1 MLLWRMSIR
10 GAPAQCLV
18 SSIAVPAGLGMHL
31 ARSVSIGVSGFVT
44 IQRHV
49 GPALTSVGAG
59 NDIDQRVPSCIL
71 VVGFLKHRA

>member
-1 MLLWRMSIR
+1 MLLWRMTIR
-10 GAPAQCLV
+10 GAPAECLV

-59 NDIDQRVPSCIL
+59 NDIDQRDSCIL